1 MPFVKIT
8 KTKAYFKRYQT
19 QFRRRREGKTDYY
32 ARKRMVYQD
41 LNKYLAPRYRL
52 VARITNSK
60 VIAQIAY
67 ATLAGD
73 KVLCQAD
80 SRELSKWG
88 LKTGYTSYPAAYA
101 TGLLLARRLLKQVN
115 LADTYK
121 GAKTIDGQDYDVS
134 GEASGDRRPFKA
146 VLDIGIRR
154 PTIGNRVFAV
164 LKGAT
169 DGGLHVPHSI
179 NKYPGFKKGDTKDK
193 NAYDAE
199 LHRARIFGA
208 HIDEYMDKLKGEG
221 EEGYKKQFNKWNQTL
236 KDAGVEGVED
246 LFEKVFEGIRND
258 PGKTKKNR
266 VKPTLAYTDDR
277 KTIIKHNNK
286 TFKRDRRLTH
296 AEREA
301 NVQKKITIAQNELAK
316 HK

>member
-1 MPFVKIT
+1 MPFVKLT

-19 QFRRRREGKTDYY
+19 QYRRRREGKTDYY

-60 VIAQIAY
+60 VIAQIAF
-67 ATLAGD
+67 ATLSGD
-73 KVLCQAD
+73 KILCQAD
-80 SRELSKWG
+80 SRELQKWG
-88 LKTGYTSYPAAYA
+88 LKTGYTSYPAAYG
-101 TGLLLARRLLKQVN
+101 TGLLLARRLLKQLN
-115 LADTYK
+115 MGDMYK
-121 GAKTIDGQDYDVS
+121 GAKTIDGQAYDVS
-134 GEASGDRRPFKA
+134 GEANADRRPFKA

-154 PTIGNRVFAV
+154 PTVGNRVFAV

-169 DGGLHVPHSI
+169 DGGVHVPHSI
-179 NKYPGFKKGDTKDK
+179 NKFPGFSKGDTKDK

-199 LHRARIFGA
+199 THRARIFGA
-208 HIDEYMDKLKGEG
+208 HIDEYMDKLKEEG
-221 EEGYKKQFNKWNQTL
+221 EEGYKKQFNKWDQTL

-258 PGKTKKNR
+258 PGKTKKKSF
-266 VKPTLAYTDDR
+266 KPTLAYTDDR
-277 KTIIKHNNK
+277 KTIAKVGAK
-286 TFKRDRRLTH
+286 SYKRDRRLTDQ
-296 AEREA
+296 ERKA
-301 NVQKKITIAQNELAK
+301 NIQKKIAIAESELAK

>member
-1 MPFVKIT
+1 MPFVKLT
-8 KTKAYFKRYQT
+8 KSKAYFKRYQT
-19 QFRRRREGKTDYY
+19 HYRRRREGKTDYY

-52 VARITNSK
+52 VARITNAK

-67 ATLAGD
+67 STLAGD
-73 KVLCQAD
+73 RILCEANSQ
-80 SRELSKWG
+80 ELKKWG
-88 LKTGYTSYPAAYA
+88 LKTGFTSYPAAYG
-101 TGLLLARRLLKQVN
+101 TGLLLARRLLKQLN
-115 LADTYK
+115 MADTYK
-121 GAKTIDGQDYDVS
+121 GTKTIDGQAYDVS
-134 GEASGDRRPFKA
+134 GEANADRRPFKA

-179 NKYPGFKKGDTKDK
+179 NKFPGFKKGDTKDK

-199 LHRARIFGA
+199 AHRARIFGA
-208 HIDEYMDKLKGEG
+208 HIDEYMDKLKEEG

-246 LFEKVFEGIRND
+246 LFEKVFEGVRND
-258 PGKTKKNR
+258 PGKTKKKGF
-266 VKPTLAYTDDR
+266 KPQLTHTDDR
-277 KTIIKHNNK
+277 KTIVKLGNK
-286 TFKRDRRLTH
+286 TFKRDRRLTD
-296 AEREA
+296 AERKA
-301 NVQKKITIAQNELAK
+301 NVQKKITIAQTELAK
-316 HK
+316 FK